1 MKIGETKVYNIGW
14 WNGCG
19 IAKQG
24 IRTEG
29 CMMDKEKWRVV
40 DNYHEN
46 ILKDYFETEKE
57 AEDFVMEL
65 IKGHKERKESY
76 DYNVDR
82 IVTRMRYYEYMES
95 IED

>member
-1 MKIGETKVYNIGW
+1 
-14 WNGCG
+14 
-19 IAKQG
+19 
-24 IRTEG
+24 
-29 CMMDKEKWRVV
+29 MMDKEKWKVV
-40 DNYHEN
+40 DNYHDK
-46 ILKDYFETEKE
+46 ILKDDFETEKE

-82 IVTRMRYYEYMES
+82 IVPRMNYSEYIES